1 MSTEAGNRDKA
12 NNEAKNE
19 VTDLRSALAFLET
32 LPGELV
38 STDVEVDPN
47 AELSGVYRYVGA
59 GGTCQ
64 RPTRKGPAMVFNAVK
79 GYPGVRVAIGLLSTR
94 QRVGLLLGC
103 APERLGFLLKD
114 SVQNPVA
121 PVTVGAEKAQCQEV
135 VHLASDPDFDLRTLL
150 PAPTNTPEDAG
161 PYVTMGMCYASDPE
175 TGESDITIHRLCVQ
189 SRDELSMWLT
199 PGRHIDAFRMKA
211 EAAGKPLPIS
221 ISIGVDPAIEM
232 AACFE
237 PPTTPLGFDEL
248 SVAGAIRGRPVEL
261 ARCLTINERAIAHAE
276 IVIEGEL
283 LPDVRVRE
291 DQNTNTGKAMPEFPG
306 YTGEAKAAIPV
317 IKVKA
322 VTHRRNPILQTTVGP
337 SEEHVNMAGIPTEAS
352 ILDMVGRAMP
362 GRLQNVYAHSS
373 GGGKFLAILQFKK
386 ASPVDEGRQ
395 RQAAL
400 LAFSSFP
407 ELKHVILVDE
417 DVDIFDT
424 DDVLWA
430 MQTRY
435 QGDVST
441 VFIPGVRC
449 HPLDPSQ
456 TPEYSPSILQS
467 GMSCKT
473 IFDCTVPFHL
483 KKHFQRSQFMEVDV
497 KRFLPDFS

>member
-1 MSTEAGNRDKA
+1 MSNKQ
-12 NNEAKNE
+12 NNAQSR
-19 VTDLRSALAFLET
+19 VHDLRSALDLLKS
-32 LPGELV
+32 LPGEYV
-38 STDVEVDPN
+38 ETDTEVDPH

-64 RPTRKGPAMVFNAVK
+64 RPTRKNGPAMVFNKIK
-79 GYPGVRVAIGLLSTR
+79 GFKDISVAIGLNGSR
-94 QRVGLLLGC
+94 KRVGAFLNC
-103 APERLGFLLKD
+103 APEKLGFLLKD
-114 SVQNPVA
+114 SVENAIA
-121 PVTVGAEKAQCQEV
+121 PVDVSADNAVCQEV
-135 VHLASDPDFDLRTLL
+135 VHLASDPNFDLRTLL
-150 PAPTNTPEDAG
+150 PAPTNTEEDAG
-161 PYVTMGMCYASDPE
+161 PYITMGLCYASDPD
-175 TGESDITIHRLCVQ
+175 THESDITIHRLCVQ

-221 ISIGVDPAIEM
+221 ISIGVDPAIEV

-237 PPTTPLGFDEL
+237 PPTTPLGFNEL
-248 SVAGAIRGRPVEL
+248 SIAGALRGHPVEMVQ
-261 ARCLTINERAIAHAE
+261 CKTINEKAIAHAE

-291 DQNTNTGKAMPEFPG
+291 DQNTDTGKAMPEFPG

-322 VTHRRNPILQTTVGP
+322 VTTRRNPIWRTTVGP
-337 SEEHVNMAGIPTEAS
+337 GEEHVNMAGIPTEAS
-352 ILDMVGRAMP
+352 ILDMVERAMP
-362 GRLQNVYAHSS
+362 GKLLNVFAHTA
-373 GGGKFLAILQFKK
+373 GGGKLLAVMQFKK
-386 ASPVDEGRQ
+386 SAPVDEGRQ

-400 LAFSSFP
+400 LAFSAFP

-417 DVDIFDT
+417 DVNIFDS
-424 DDVLWA
+424 DDVMWA

-435 QGDVST
+435 QGDVDT

-456 TPEYSPSILQS
+456 VPQYSPSILQQ
-467 GMSCKT
+467 GMSTKT

-483 KKHFQRSQFMEVDV
+483 KAHFERSKFKAVDV
-497 KRFLPDFS
+497 KRFLPDFE